1 MRFTTENKLLTM
13 FSFSSLTD
21 IVMLLLIFFL
31 ISSSFVTQP
40 GIKVQLPKAET
51 GETAND
57 GKILVTLTE
66 QGRLFLNSEQITV
79 DLLGQKL
86 ARLLNTAE
94 SKVVVIRADRG
105 VTLQTTVQVIDIA
118 KAVGAER
125 FMIATVPLG
134 AQ

>member
-1 MRFTTENKLLTM
+1 MRFATEHKLLTM

-51 GETAND
+51 GETVND
-57 GKILVTLTE
+57 GQILVTLTE
-66 QGRLFLNSEQITV
+66 QGRMFLNSEQITV

-86 ARLLNTAE
+86 ARLLGRTE
-94 SKVVVIRADRG
+94 GQVVVIRADRG
-105 VTLQTTVQVIDIA
+105 VTLQSTVQVIDIA

>member
-1 MRFTTENKLLTM
+1 MRFATEHKLLTM

-57 GKILVTLTE
+57 GQILVTLTE
-66 QGRLFLNSEQITV
+66 QGRMFLNSEQITV

-86 ARLLNTAE
+86 ARLLGRSE
-94 SKVVVIRADRG
+94 GQVVVIRADRG
-105 VTLQTTVQVIDIA
+105 VTLQSTVQVIDIA

>member
-13 FSFSSLTD
+13 FSYTSMTD

-40 GIKVQLPKAET
+40 GIKVQLPKAEM
-51 GETAND
+51 GETGSDAQ
-57 GKILVTLTE
+57 ILVTLTE
-66 QGRLFLNSEQITV
+66 KGRVYLNSEQVTV
-79 DLLGQKL
+79 ELLGQKL
-86 ARLLNTAE
+86 AGLLGTAE
-94 SKVVVIRADRG
+94 GKVVVIRADRG
-105 VTLQTTVQVIDIA
+105 VTLQNTVQVIDIA

-125 FMIATVPLG
+125 FMIATVPPG

>member
-1 MRFTTENKLLTM
+1 MRFATEHKLLTM

-57 GKILVTLTE
+57 GQILVTLTE
-66 QGRLFLNSEQITV
+66 QGRMFLNSEQITV

-86 ARLLNTAE
+86 ARLLGRTE
-94 SKVVVIRADRG
+94 GQVVVIRADRG
-105 VTLQTTVQVIDIA
+105 VTLQSTVQVIDIA

>member
-13 FSFSSLTD
+13 FSYTSMTD

-51 GETAND
+51 GETAAE
-57 GKILVTLTE
+57 GQIIVTLTE
-66 QGRLFLNSEQITV
+66 KGRVFVNSEQVTT

-86 ARLLNTAE
+86 SGLLGGAE
-94 SKVVVIRADRG
+94 KRVVVIRADRG
-105 VTLQTTVQVIDIA
+105 VTLQNTVQVIDIA

>member
-1 MRFTTENKLLTM
+1 MRFKTENQILTM
-13 FSFSSLTD
+13 FSYTSMTD

-51 GETAND
+51 GETAAE
-57 GKILVTLTE
+57 GQIIVTLTE
-66 QGRLFLNSEQITV
+66 KGRIFVNSEQVTPDI
-79 DLLGQKL
+79 LGQKL
-86 ARLLNTAE
+86 SGLLGGTE
-94 SKVVVIRADRG
+94 KRVVVIRADRG
-105 VTLQTTVQVIDIA
+105 VTLQNTVQVIDIA